1 MNSLYNSQCRE
12 ELKNRI
18 AALKPDMTPLFGKM
32 APSKA
37 VAHLID
43 QMKVAEG
50 KKESRERNTGF
61 FTKRIMRPLV
71 IHWLPWPKGKVET
84 VPEML
89 ETAPGDFEQDKQT
102 LQTLI
107 DEFPK
112 EVVAG
117 SRNVH
122 PAFGPLCGRE
132 WAILSYRHLDHHL
145 SQFGV

>member
-1 MNSLYNSQCRE
+1 MKSLYNSHCRE
-12 ELKNRI
+12 ELKNRVSS
-18 AALKPDMTPLFGKM
+18 LKADMQPLFGKM
-32 APSKA
+32 TAPTA
-37 VAHLID
+37 VPHLID
-43 QMKVAEG
+43 QLLVAEG

-61 FTKRIMRPLV
+61 IMKHIMRPLI

-89 ETAPGDFEQDKQT
+89 ETQAGDFEQDKQK
-102 LQTLI
+102 LKSLI
-107 DEFPK
+107 DDFPK

-117 SRNVH
+117 SRRVH